1 MRIGNNNY
9 KTTSQ
14 RSGGYKND
22 LEALL
27 TGHLKNRY
35 GVEGMDITGRN
46 GDYKKIV
53 PVSDEMKQHV
63 LEDVKKGYYK
73 YNGMSGDNEAEWDAY
88 YRKNNE
94 YLKTLKKED
103 RLSAN
108 WTLNQLHLEIGRAV
122 SNAIKE
128 KIPNWTHGDPVS
140 HKLLDEIF
148 ADEKITSLV
157 GGKSDTSKSSGQ
169 DSIEISPEYKL
180 WLEEN
185 DKQAQEIPEEV
196 SETSEEV
203 SETPEEA
210 PEISEKEGGKVAVNV
225 GKRMRQ
231 IAAAADRNQLQ
242 QVMNLLKEDM
252 ADCKAGL
259 EKGWCDESEI
269 AKVESLI
276 ARAKEKMS
284 QVPQTSDNENTGG
297 LDAFAIASL
306 M

>member
-1 MRIGNNNY
+1 MRIGNNNSNNY
-9 KTTSQ
+9 YCGNTLE
-14 RSGGYKND
+14 D
-22 LEALL
+22 LR
-27 TGHLKNRY
+27 TGHFKNSY
-35 GVEGMDITGRN
+35 GVEGMCVTGRN
-46 GDYKKIV
+46 GDWKKII
-53 PVSDEMKQHV
+53 PVSGEMKQHV
-63 LEDVKKGYYK
+63 LNDVKLEYYK
-73 YNGMSGDNEAEWDAY
+73 YNGMSGNNEAEWDAY

-122 SNAIKE
+122 SDAIKE
-128 KIPNWTHGDPVS
+128 KMPDWKHGDPVS

-157 GGKSDTSKSSGQ
+157 DGKSDTSKSSGQ

-185 DKQAQEIPEEV
+185 GKQTQ
-196 SETSEEV
+196 ETSEEV
-203 SETPEEA
+203 PETSER
-210 PEISEKEGGKVAVNV
+210 EGGKVAVNV

-231 IAAAADRNQLQ
+231 IAAAADRSQLQ
-242 QVMNLLKEDM
+242 QVMELLKIDM

-276 ARAKEKMS
+276 ARVKEKMS
-284 QVPQTSDNENTGG
+284 QVPQTSDNENAGG

>member
-9 KTTSQ
+9 NTTTQ
-14 RSGGYKND
+14 YSGGYKND
-22 LEALL
+22 LEEFLA
-27 TGHLKNRY
+27 GHRKNSY

-46 GDYKKIV
+46 GDWKKII
-53 PVSDEMKQHV
+53 PVADEMKQHV
-63 LEDVKKGYYK
+63 LEDVKREYYK

-108 WTLNQLHLEIGRAV
+108 WTLNQLHLEIGRVV
-122 SNAIKE
+122 SEAIKE
-128 KIPNWTHGDPVS
+128 KIPNWSHGDPVS

-157 GGKSDTSKSSGQ
+157 NNKSGTSKGSGH
-169 DSIEISPEYKL
+169 DSIEISTEYKL

-185 DKQAQEIPEEV
+185 STQAQETAEEV
-196 SETSEEV
+196 
-203 SETPEEA
+203 
-210 PEISEKEGGKVAVNV
+210 PEISEHEGGKVAVNV

-231 IAAAADRNQLQ
+231 ISAAANRNQLQ
-242 QVMNLLKEDM
+242 QVMTLLQEDM

-276 ARAKEKMS
+276 AKVKEKMS
-284 QVPQTSDNENTGG
+284 QVGDSENNENSGG

>member
-1 MRIGNNNY
+1 MRIGNNN
-9 KTTSQ
+9 SN
-14 RSGGYKND
+14 GYHCGNT
-22 LEALL
+22 LEDLL
-27 TGHLKNRY
+27 TGHCKNSY

-63 LEDVKKGYYK
+63 LNDVKLGYYK
-73 YNGMSGDNEAEWDAY
+73 YNGMSGNNEAEWDAY

-122 SNAIKE
+122 SDAIKE

-148 ADEKITSLV
+148 SDEKITSLI

-180 WLEEN
+180 WLEQN
-185 DKQAQEIPEEV
+185 STPAQE
-196 SETSEEV
+196 TA
-203 SETPEEA
+203 EEA
-210 PEISEKEGGKVAVNV
+210 PEISEREGGKVAVNV

-231 IAAAADRNQLQ
+231 IAAAADRSQLQ
-242 QVMNLLKEDM
+242 EVMELLKIDM

-276 ARAKEKMS
+276 AKVKEKMS
-284 QVPQTSDNENTGG
+284 QVPQTSDNENAGG

>member
-9 KTTSQ
+9 KTTPQ

-22 LEALL
+22 LEEFLA
-27 TGHLKNRY
+27 GHRKNSY
-35 GVEGMDITGRN
+35 GVEGMDVTGRN

-63 LEDVKKGYYK
+63 LNDVKLGYYK

-122 SNAIKE
+122 SDAIKE

-148 ADEKITSLV
+148 ADERITSLI

-169 DSIEISPEYKL
+169 DSIEISSEYKL
-180 WLEEN
+180 WLEQN
-185 DKQAQEIPEEV
+185 STQAQETAEEV
-196 SETSEEV
+196 PETSER
-203 SETPEEA
+203 
-210 PEISEKEGGKVAVNV
+210 EGGKVAVNV

-231 IAAAADRNQLQ
+231 IAAAADCNQLQ
-242 QVMNLLKEDM
+242 QVMELLKVDM

-276 ARAKEKMS
+276 AKAKEKMS
-284 QVPQTSDNENTGG
+284 QVPQTSDNENAGG

>member
-22 LEALL
+22 LEEFLA
-27 TGHLKNRY
+27 GHRKNSY

-46 GDYKKIV
+46 GDWKKII
-53 PVSDEMKQHV
+53 PVSNEMKQHV
-63 LEDVKKGYYK
+63 LEDVKREYYK

-108 WTLNQLHLEIGRAV
+108 WTLNQLHLEIGRTV
-122 SNAIKE
+122 SSAIKE
-128 KIPNWTHGDPVS
+128 KIPNWTYGDPVS

-169 DSIEISPEYKL
+169 DSIEISSEYKL

-185 DKQAQEIPEEV
+185 GMQAQESAEEV
-196 SETSEEV
+196 
-203 SETPEEA
+203 
-210 PEISEKEGGKVAVNV
+210 PEISEREGGKVAVNV

-231 IAAAADRNQLQ
+231 IAAAADRSQLQ
-242 QVMNLLKEDM
+242 QVMELLKVDM

-276 ARAKEKMS
+276 ARVKEKMS
-284 QVPQTSDNENTGG
+284 QVPHTSDNESAGG

>member
-1 MRIGNNNY
+1 MIIENNNSNKY
-9 KTTSQ
+9 YCGNTLE
-14 RSGGYKND
+14 D
-22 LEALL
+22 LR
-27 TGHLKNRY
+27 TGHFKNSY
-35 GVEGMDITGRN
+35 GVEGMCIMGRN
-46 GDYKKIV
+46 GDWKKII

-63 LEDVKKGYYK
+63 LEDVKRGYYK

-108 WTLNQLHLEIGRAV
+108 WTLNQLHLELGRAV
-122 SNAIKE
+122 STSIKE
-128 KIPNWTHGDPVS
+128 KMPNWNYGDPVS

-148 ADEKITSLV
+148 ADEKITSIIN
-157 GGKSDTSKSSGQ
+157 GKSDTAKSSGQ

-185 DKQAQEIPEEV
+185 SAQAQETAENIP
-196 SETSEEV
+196 ETSEN
-203 SETPEEA
+203 
-210 PEISEKEGGKVAVNV
+210 EGGKVAVNV

-231 IAAAADRNQLQ
+231 IAAAADRSQLQ
-242 QVMNLLKEDM
+242 QVMELLKVDM

-259 EKGWCDESEI
+259 EKGWCDEAEI

-276 ARAKEKMS
+276 ARVKEKMS
-284 QVPQTSDNENTGG
+284 QVPKESDNENTGG
-297 LDAFAIASL
+297 LDAFAVASL

>member
-1 MRIGNNNY
+1 MSILGLNVA
-9 KTTSQ
+9 
-14 RSGGYKND
+14 YKND
-22 LEALL
+22 LEAFLA
-27 TGHLKNRY
+27 GHRKNSY

-46 GDYKKIV
+46 GDWKKII

-63 LEDVKKGYYK
+63 LDDVKREYYK

-94 YLKTLKKED
+94 YLKTLKRED

-108 WTLNQLHLEIGRAV
+108 WTLNQLHLELGRTV
-122 SNAIKE
+122 SSAIKE
-128 KIPNWTHGDPVS
+128 KMPNWNHGDPVS

-148 ADEKITSLV
+148 ADEKITSIIN
-157 GGKSDTSKSSGQ
+157 GKSDTAKNSGQ
-169 DSIEISPEYKL
+169 DSIEISSEYKL

-185 DKQAQEIPEEV
+185 SAQAQETAEDIP
-196 SETSEEV
+196 ETSERK
-203 SETPEEA
+203 S
-210 PEISEKEGGKVAVNV
+210 GKVTVNV

-231 IAAAADRNQLQ
+231 IAAAADRSQLQ
-242 QVMNLLKEDM
+242 QVMELLKVDM

-276 ARAKEKMS
+276 ARVKEKMS
-284 QVPQTSDNENTGG
+284 QVPQTADNENTGG

>member
-1 MRIGNNNY
+1 MSIVNNNY
-9 KTTSQ
+9 KTMSQ
-14 RSGGYKND
+14 CSGRKNS
-22 LEALL
+22 
-27 TGHLKNRY
+27 Y
-35 GVEGMDITGRN
+35 GVEGMCATCRN
-46 GDYKKIV
+46 GDWKKIV

-122 SNAIKE
+122 SSAIKE
-128 KIPNWTHGDPVS
+128 KMPDWKHGDPVS

-157 GGKSDTSKSSGQ
+157 NGKSDTSKNSGK

-185 DKQAQEIPEEV
+185 GKQTQETAEEV
-196 SETSEEV
+196 
-203 SETPEEA
+203 
-210 PEISEKEGGKVAVNV
+210 PEISESEGGKVAVNV

-231 IAAAADRNQLQ
+231 IAAAADRSQLQ
-242 QVMNLLKEDM
+242 QVMELLKVDM

-276 ARAKEKMS
+276 ARVKEKMS
-284 QVPQTSDNENTGG
+284 QVPQNADNENTGG